1 MQLRARQISKA
12 IERRSEAGGG
22 EEAILGAVVYPLVAD
37 HGADVVI
44 AELATRRKDPLVAS
58 ALAYV
63 ARLVN
68 LRLTEVFST
77 GEILAA
83 ALDYL
88 GTVGTSTAESSAQ
101 TGLRHGHWAWSALFE
116 HAEDLEDEEHFGLV
130 LELVERAPTDDG
142 VLWMIGDGPL
152 AHAVADEARFAEM
165 KRLMEGNPKLARAW
179 RLNEVDWRT
188 ERPDITTEDWASVQ
202 E

>member
-1 MQLRARQISKA
+1 MQLSALEISKA
-12 IERRSEAGGG
+12 IERRSEAGGD
-22 EEAILGAVVYPLVAD
+22 EEAILGAVVYPLVAE

-44 AELATRRKDPLVAS
+44 AELARRKKDPLVAS
-58 ALAYV
+58 AVAYV
-63 ARLVN
+63 AGLAD

-88 GTVGTSTAESSAQ
+88 GTVGASDAQESSVK
-101 TGLRHGHWAWSALFE
+101 TGLRHGDWAWSALFG
-116 HAEDLEDEEHFGLV
+116 HVPGSAAGDFEDDEHFRLV
-130 LELVERAPTDDG
+130 LELVERAPTDDT

-165 KRLMEGNPKLARAW
+165 KRLMEGNRKLFRTW
-179 RLNEVDWRT
+179 RLNEVDWPHGT
-188 ERPDITTEDWASVQ
+188 P
-202 E
+202 